1 MRASLLHVA
10 LFASMSIAVAG
21 GCASSHAGQPG
32 ATPARPPQ
40 GNDELSDPLQ
50 RLLQHKSPGLVIAR
64 SPSGFITATVVQGQT
79 SFYSGTDPLYIVD
92 DLPFRPGPNGELSGI
107 NPYDIESIKLL
118 TRPED
123 VSLYGVRGGNG
134 VILVKTKKAGK
145 SD

>member
-1 MRASLLHVA
+1 MRTSLSRIA
-10 LFASMSIAVAG
+10 LSAFMLVAVAG
-21 GCASSHAGQPG
+21 GCASRQGKPG
-32 ATPARPPQ
+32 ATPPRPEQ
-40 GNDELSDPLQ
+40 DDELSDPLA
-50 RLLQHKSPGLVIAR
+50 RLLQHKSPGLVLAR
-64 SPSGFITATVVQGQT
+64 SPSGFISATVVQGQT
-79 SFYSGTDPLYIVD
+79 SFYSGTEPLYILD
-92 DLPFRPGPNGELSGI
+92 DIPFHPGPNGELVGI